1 MAERIALAI
10 EKRQETGSR
19 AAGRLRRSNMIPGV
33 VYGKSI
39 APINVKVPV
48 KELREIISKHGRNAV
63 LNLNIDGQ
71 TLAAVIKDVQHDLM
85 GTQYEHVDFQH
96 ILMNEVIKAKVPIR
110 VQGEGLIESKGGLV
124 MLQLDELD
132 VECLPDSLPEAIEID
147 VSDMEIGQ
155 SLKVADI
162 NVPENV
168 RVISNPDEVVL
179 AVMETKSA
187 IQEIEDEGNNEQEQ
201 S

>member
-1 MAERIALAI
+1 MAERVALAI

-19 AAGRLRRSNMIPGV
+19 DAARLRRSGMIPGV
-33 VYGKSI
+33 VYGKNI

-48 KELREIISKHGRNAV
+48 KGLREIISKHGRNAV
-63 LNLNIDGQ
+63 LNLNIEGQ

-85 GTQYEHVDFQH
+85 GAQYEHVDFQH
-96 ILMNEVIKAKVPIR
+96 ILMDELIKAKVSIR
-110 VQGEGLIESKGGLV
+110 FQGEGLIESKGGLV
-124 MLQLDELD
+124 MLQLDELE
-132 VECLPDSLPEAIEID
+132 VECLPDNLPEVIEID

-155 SLKVADI
+155 NLKVADI

-179 AVMETKSA
+179 AVMETKSG
-187 IQEIEDEGNNEQEQ
+187 IQEIENEENNEEEQ
-201 S
+201 L

>member
-1 MAERIALAI
+1 MAERVALAI
-10 EKRQETGSR
+10 EKRQETGSG
-19 AAGRLRRSNMIPGV
+19 AAARLRRSGMIPGV

-63 LNLNIDGQ
+63 LNLNIEGQ
-71 TLAAVIKDVQHDLM
+71 TLAAVIKDLQHDLM

-96 ILMNEVIKAKVPIR
+96 ILMNEVIKTKVPIR
-110 VQGEGLIESKGGLV
+110 LQGEGLIESKGGLV

-132 VECLPDSLPEAIEID
+132 VECLPDSLPEVIEID
-147 VSDMEIGQ
+147 VSDMEVGQ

-168 RVISNPDEVVL
+168 RIISNPDEIVL
-179 AVMETKSA
+179 AVMETKSG
-187 IQEIEDEGNNEQEQ
+187 IQEIENEENNEEEQ
-201 S
+201 L

>member
-1 MAERIALAI
+1 MAERVALAI

-19 AAGRLRRSNMIPGV
+19 DAARLRRSGMIPGV
-33 VYGKSI
+33 VYGKNI

-96 ILMNEVIKAKVPIR
+96 ILMNEVIKTKVPIR
-110 VQGEGLIESKGGLV
+110 IQGEGLIESKGGLV

-187 IQEIEDEGNNEQEQ
+187 IQEIEDEGNNEQE
-201 S
+201 

>member
-19 AAGRLRRSNMIPGV
+19 AAGRLRRSSMIPGV

-96 ILMNEVIKAKVPIR
+96 ILMNEVIKTKVPIR
-110 VQGEGLIESKGGLV
+110 IQGEGLIESKGGLV

-168 RVISNPDEVVL
+168 HVISNPDEVVL